1 MEEQHETLTLIEKI
15 TRNDGSKYYEIGNMV
30 QNGRAELAAERDFIK
45 EVRILE
51 LNIPHSK
58 NVIKYEHF
66 INTHYKMQ
74 TEAMDHW
81 EEWKRPPEIE
91 EVVQTILKENHIG
104 KNRKLNYLVVL
115 KMDIKNWR
123 LCN

>member
-30 QNGRAELAAERDFIK
+30 QNGRAELAVERDFIK

-104 KNRKLNYLVVL
+104 
-115 KMDIKNWR
+115 
-123 LCN
+123 

>member
-1 MEEQHETLTLIEKI
+1 MEEQHETLTLIEEI

-81 EEWKRPPEIE
+81 EEWKSPPEIE

-104 KNRKLNYLVVL
+104 
-115 KMDIKNWR
+115 
-123 LCN
+123 

>member
-1 MEEQHETLTLIEKI
+1 MFFCIFDVIADNYLNYIFNLNYILLFI
-15 TRNDGSKYYEIGNMV
+15 PDISIPF
-30 QNGRAELAAERDFIK
+30 LFCIK

-104 KNRKLNYLVVL
+104 
-115 KMDIKNWR
+115 
-123 LCN
+123 

>member
-1 MEEQHETLTLIEKI
+1 MEEQHETLTLIEEI

-30 QNGRAELAAERDFIK
+30 QNGRAELAAERNFIK

-81 EEWKRPPEIE
+81 EEWKRTPEIE

-104 KNRKLNYLVVL
+104 
-115 KMDIKNWR
+115 
-123 LCN
+123 